1 MKVNVAAYLNAEPDT
16 WNGQNDQGHAAGPEA
31 LLAPGAARVGATRKV
46 PVELIVNGYPVEKRE
61 IEADGKLS
69 ELTFDYSP
77 KTSSWVAV
85 RIFPSSHTNP
95 VFVELDG
102 KPIRASKRSAQWCLD
117 AVETCWNQKVKQT
130 RATEKEAA
138 RAAYD
143 VAKQAYGKALEEAV
157 DDRVN

>member
-1 MKVNVAAYLNAEPDT
+1 
-16 WNGQNDQGHAAGPEA
+16 
-31 LLAPGAARVGATRKV
+31 V

-61 IEADGKLS
+61 IAADGKVN
-69 ELTFDYSP
+69 ELTFDYTP

-102 KPIRASKRSAQWCLD
+102 KPIRASKRSAQWCID
-117 AVETCWNQKVKQT
+117 AVETCWNQKVRQT
-130 RATEKEAA
+130 RASEKEAA

-143 VAKQAYGKALEEAV
+143 VAKAAYTKVLAEAV
-157 DDRVN
+157 DDRTP